1 MVFYVRGITNE
12 ENVYLCD
19 FETTRDEVEV
29 TDTRIKNKYKTK
41 LQLKL
46 DLTYLLDISHKK
58 KIKMAALTPEELAK
72 LALEQTKL
80 ATIQLK
86 EQAKLELS

>member
-1 MVFYVRGITNE
+1 MYVRGTNE

-19 FETTRDEVEV
+19 FETTRDEVDKV

-46 DLTYLLDISHKK
+46 DLTYLLDISHNK
-58 KIKMAALTPEELAK
+58 
-72 LALEQTKL
+72 
-80 ATIQLK
+80 
-86 EQAKLELS
+86 

>member
-58 KIKMAALTPEELAK
+58 INMAALTPEELAK

>member
-1 MVFYVRGITNE
+1 MYVRGITNE

-19 FETTRDEVEV
+19 FETTRDEVDKV
-29 TDTRIKNKYKTK
+29 TDTRIKTNIKQK

-58 KIKMAALTPEELAK
+58 INKDGSINTQKN
-72 LALEQTKL
+72 
-80 ATIQLK
+80 
-86 EQAKLELS
+86 

>member
-1 MVFYVRGITNE
+1 MYVRGITNE

-19 FETTRDEVEV
+19 FETTRDEVDKV

-58 KIKMAALTPEELAK
+58 INKDGSINTRR
-72 LALEQTKL
+72 
-80 ATIQLK
+80 I
-86 EQAKLELS
+86 S